1 VVDQLAQAAQAE
13 VRFNYLGQV
22 DRFIASSKLFAGALP
37 ISAEAQSPNGD
48 RGYLLNIIG
57 SVTGGELRFDW
68 TYSDNIHA
76 RNTIQSLA
84 ETCVAELRAL
94 LADSETSSAVFA
106 VADFPKANLSEGDL
120 DKILA
125 KFRT

>member
-1 VVDQLAQAAQAE
+1 MTE
-13 VRFNYLGQV
+13 
-22 DRFIASSKLFAGALP
+22 
-37 ISAEAQSPNGD
+37 
-48 RGYLLNIIG
+48 
-57 SVTGGELRFDW
+57 GELRFDW
-68 TYSDNIHA
+68 TYSENIHA